1 MLHSARHLFLTAM
14 SLLLMLTVAT
24 AACGSGEDTGTVLAP
39 SERRDAAIEAL
50 RDLELDYQTRK
61 VTPEE
66 YQLTRSRLEREALRA
81 RDEEEMIRMRPGSSS
96 NCGSCGVMLDEGSF
110 FCHLCGAARDV
121 GSSLNSP

>member
-1 MLHSARHLFLTAM
+1 MTGFVLFGGILFILLT
-14 SLLLMLTVAT
+14 TIVW
-24 AACGSGEDTGTVLAP
+24 AALRSGEDTGAVLAP

-50 RDLELDYQTRK
+50 RDLELDYRTRK
-61 VTPEE
+61 ITPEE
-66 YQLTRSRLEREALRA
+66 YHLTLARLEREALRA
-81 RDEEEMIRMRPGSSS
+81 RDEEEIIRMRPGSSS